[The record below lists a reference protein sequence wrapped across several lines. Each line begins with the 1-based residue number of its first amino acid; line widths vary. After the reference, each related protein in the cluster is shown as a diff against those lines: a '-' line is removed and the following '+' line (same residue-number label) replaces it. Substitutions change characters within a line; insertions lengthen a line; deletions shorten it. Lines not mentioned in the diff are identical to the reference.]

1 MSQPDNNF
9 TKSFD
14 QNRKAATQP
23 CDPQIR
29 ELLSRWYGVSEDY
42 IINVEGIKDGAYDP
56 GVNDLVDK
64 LDYRGVDW
72 LVPKDGL
79 LIPVGARLR
88 TGGPGRWRWMT
99 LRARNGTGTQSEAQ
113 TIRKAI
119 DEGGIYPRDYALGI
133 RQQWDVHRAVLWDTA
148 DVSNARSSSK
158 VRSGRGTND
167 DGSAYIWFNTYDL
180 FEQDCA
186 KEVVIE

>member
-1 MSQPDNNF
+1 MSRHADNF

-29 ELLSRWYGVSEDY
+29 ELLSRWYDVAEDY

-88 TGGPGRWRWMT
+88 TGEPGRWRRMT
-99 LRARNGTGTQSEAQ
+99 LRAGNGTGTQSEAQ
-113 TIRKAI
+113 TIPKAI
-119 DEGGIYPRDYALGI
+119 DEGGIYPRDYVLGI
-133 RQQWDVHRAVLWDTA
+133 RQQWDVHRAVLWDSA
-148 DVSNARSSSK
+148 DLINRGSSSK
-158 VRSGRGTND
+158 VRAGWKPND
-167 DGSAYIWFNTYDL
+167 DGSAYMWFSTADL

-186 KEVVIE
+186 KELVVE